1 MRSIHSKILL
11 ECIDVRMNLS
21 KIIDPFPFC
30 FPVDKPNQPG
40 EIDIVSVTKDCI
52 TIHWLRP
59 EHDGGKEILGYWI
72 EFRQAGESAWKKCNK
87 ERSKD
92 RQFTMGGLM
101 EATEYEFR
109 VFAENETG
117 LKDIQDV
124 TTKLGESGT
133 LTCGII
139 GRPLPEI
146 KWYRFGKELIQS
158 RKYKMSSDGRN
169 HSLSILT
176 DEQEDEGLYTCRA
189 INEAGEI
196 ESSGKL
202 RLQAAPQFHP
212 GFPLKEKYFAGAG
225 TSLRLHVVYI
235 GLPAKIYLPQEL
247 QGMGAVHAVRGDH
260 ITIKIPI
267 SGKPEPTITWQ
278 KGQEIL
284 SNSPYHQVITTRSF
298 TSLVFQKGV
307 QRKDTGYYIITA
319 KNRFG
324 MDKQTIEVNVADIP
338 EAPKGLVV
346 SEIARDSITLVWEPP
361 VSDGGS
367 NIINYIVEKCP
378 TTSDRWIRAGQ
389 TTDCSITII
398 NIFGKAKY
406 QFRVIAENQFGLSPP
421 SEPTE
426 PITTKEDKSVIRN
439 YDEEV
444 DETREITKEEA
455 LFYKVKELS
464 SKYIISEELAHCQF
478 GVVHRCIEIATKKT
492 YMAKFIKVK
501 GTDRELVLREIE
513 ALNVGRHKNIIYLH
527 EYFES
532 MEEII
537 LIFEFISGVDIFERL
552 GTSNFELTEQEIVKY
567 LRQVCSALKFL
578 HSHNF
583 GHFDIR
589 PDNIVYTTRKST
601 NIKIIEMGQARLLV
615 PGENIRMLFSAP
627 EYCAPE
633 VHRHDLVTTATDMWS
648 VGVMAYVLL
657 SGLNP
662 FAAESTTKMIE
673 NITNCEYVFDSEAF
687 KDISLEAMDFVDR
700 LLVKDRKLRMTA
712 HEALEH
718 PWLKMKIEHISN
730 KAIRT
735 LRHRRYY
742 QTLVKRV
749 DTIVSAARVAYG
761 GAFKNQ
767 RGLAVGKFGEDSCKA
782 RLTVAPH
789 PVTEETMKPMFKRLL
804 ANVECME
811 GQSVHFELRVSGV
824 PPPTLKWQKDGH
836 PLQFGPKVV
845 VIQEDVDSHVLHIR
859 ETLLEDSGVYK
870 VTATNSAG
878 TASCQATLKVDRLT
892 YTRREYRSEEEK

>member
-1 MRSIHSKILL
+1 TASPSTGSGPSM
-11 ECIDVRMNLS
+11 
-21 KIIDPFPFC
+21 
-30 FPVDKPNQPG
+30 
-40 EIDIVSVTKDCI
+40 T
-52 TIHWLRP
+52 
-59 EHDGGKEILGYWI
+59 
-72 EFRQAGESAWKKCNK
+72 
-87 ERSKD
+87 
-92 RQFTMGGLM
+92 
-101 EATEYEFR
+101 EARRFW
-109 VFAENETG
+109 ATG
-117 LKDIQDV
+117 LSSGRQGKVPGRNATRSAPRIAIGEAPALKEEIQDV

-158 RKYKMSSDGRN
+158 RKYKTSSDGRN

-196 ESSGKL
+196 ETSGKL

-212 GFPLKEKYFAGAG
+212 GFPLKEKYSAG
-225 TSLRLHVVYI
+225 
-235 GLPAKIYLPQEL
+235 
-247 QGMGAVHAVRGDH
+247 
-260 ITIKIPI
+260 
-267 SGKPEPTITWQ
+267 
-278 KGQEIL
+278 GQEIL
-284 SNSPYHQVITTRSF
+284 SNSPHHQVITTRSF

-307 QRKDTGYYIITA
+307 QRRDNGFYIITA

-338 EAPKGLVV
+338 DAPKGLVV
-346 SEIARDSITLVWEPP
+346 SDIARDSITLTWEPP
-361 VSDGGS
+361 ASDGGS
-367 NIINYIVEKCP
+367 DIISYIVEKCP
-378 TTSDRWIRAGQ
+378 TSADRWIRAGQ
-389 TTDCSITII
+389 TADCSITII
-398 NIFGKAKY
+398 NIFGKTKY
-406 QFRVIAENQFGLSPP
+406 QFRVIAENEFGLSPP
-421 SEPTE
+421 SDPTE
-426 PITTKEDKSVIRN
+426 PITTKEDTSVIRN

-464 SKYIISEELAHCQF
+464 SKYTISEELARCQF
-478 GVVHRCIEIATKKT
+478 GAVHRCIEIATKKT
-492 YMAKFIKVK
+492 FMAKFIKVK

-513 ALNVGRHKNIIYLH
+513 ALNVARHQNIIYLH

-552 GTSNFELTEQEIVKY
+552 GTSNFELTEQEIVRY
-567 LRQVCSALKFL
+567 LRQVCFALKFL

-601 NIKIIEMGQARLLV
+601 TLKIIEMGQARLLV
-615 PGENIRMLFSAP
+615 PGENIRMPFSAP

-633 VHRHDLVTTATDMWS
+633 VHHHDLITTATDMWS

-673 NITNCEYVFDSEAF
+673 NISNCEYIFDSEAF

-718 PWLKMKIEHISN
+718 PWLKMKIEHVSN
-730 KAIRT
+730 KIIRT

-742 QTLVKRV
+742 QTLVKRT

-767 RGLAVGKFGEDSCKA
+767 RGLAVGKVKIGTEYHGLRAGPVIHGSAEEGGHVRFTCSIANYDKSTQVSWYFGNRQLHPSPKYEITYSNGFASIYVKDIEESDDGVYRCKVVSDDGEDSA
-782 RLTVAPH
+782 YGELFVDTV
-789 PVTEETMKPMFKRLL
+789 
-804 ANVECME
+804 
-811 GQSVHFELRVSGV
+811 
-824 PPPTLKWQKDGH
+824 
-836 PLQFGPKVV
+836 
-845 VIQEDVDSHVLHIR
+845 R
-859 ETLLEDSGVYK
+859 E
-870 VTATNSAG
+870 A
-878 TASCQATLKVDRLT
+878 
-892 YTRREYRSEEEK
+892 EEES

>member
-30 FPVDKPNQPG
+30 FPVDKPSQPG

-101 EATEYEFR
+101 EATDVIKHCCLSAVGEAPALTE
-109 VFAENETG
+109 
-117 LKDIQDV
+117 DIQDV

-212 GFPLKEKYFAGAG
+212 GFPLKEKYFAGA
-225 TSLRLHVVYI
+225 
-235 GLPAKIYLPQEL
+235 
-247 QGMGAVHAVRGDH
+247 
-260 ITIKIPI
+260 
-267 SGKPEPTITWQ
+267 
-278 KGQEIL
+278 GQEIL

-767 RGLAVGKFGEDSCKA
+767 RGLAVGKVKIGTECHGFRAGPVMHASAEEGGYARFTCSIAKHDKSTQVSWYFGNCQLHTSHKYEITYSNGFASIYVKDIEESDDGVYRCKVLSDDGEDSA
-782 RLTVAPH
+782 YGELFVETFIGDD
-789 PVTEETMKPMFKRLL
+789 EERNPYNGGVVCLFFYFPAGSDVIHDGFPLL
-804 ANVECME
+804 QQH
-811 GQSVHFELRVSGV
+811 GS
-824 PPPTLKWQKDGH
+824 
-836 PLQFGPKVV
+836 
-845 VIQEDVDSHVLHIR
+845 
-859 ETLLEDSGVYK
+859 
-870 VTATNSAG
+870 
-878 TASCQATLKVDRLT
+878 
-892 YTRREYRSEEEK
+892 

>member
-1 MRSIHSKILL
+1 
-11 ECIDVRMNLS
+11 
-21 KIIDPFPFC
+21 
-30 FPVDKPNQPG
+30 
-40 EIDIVSVTKDCI
+40 T
-52 TIHWLRP
+52 
-59 EHDGGKEILGYWI
+59 
-72 EFRQAGESAWKKCNK
+72 K

-109 VFAENETG
+109 IFAENETG
-117 LKDIQDV
+117 LSRPRRTPMGIK
-124 TTKLGESGT
+124 TKLSGELLHNSNP
-133 LTCGII
+133 II
-139 GRPLPEI
+139 QKDLVT
-146 KWYRFGKELIQS
+146 WYRYGKELIQS

-176 DEQEDEGLYTCRA
+176 EEQEDEGLYTCRA

-196 ESSGKL
+196 ETSGKL

-235 GLPAKIYLPQEL
+235 GRPIPQIMWFYGKKPLNSSENPA
-247 QGMGAVHAVRGDH
+247 V
-260 ITIKIPI
+260 
-267 SGKPEPTITWQ
+267 TWQ

-284 SNSPYHQVITTRSF
+284 SNSPYYQVITTRSF
-298 TSLVFQKGV
+298 TSLVFHKGM

-324 MDKQTIEVNVADIP
+324 TDKQTIEVNVADIP

-346 SEIARDSITLVWEPP
+346 SDIARDSITLTWEPP
-361 VSDGGS
+361 AHDGGS
-367 NIINYIVEKCP
+367 DIISYIVEKCP
-378 TTSDRWIRAGQ
+378 TTADRWIRAGQ

-398 NIFGKAKY
+398 NIFGKTKY
-406 QFRVIAENQFGLSPP
+406 QFRVIAENQFGLSAP
-421 SEPTE
+421 SQPTE

-464 SKYIISEELAHCQF
+464 SKYIISEELARCQF
-478 GVVHRCIEIATKKT
+478 GAVHRCVEIATKKT
-492 YMAKFIKVK
+492 FMAKFIKVK

-513 ALNVGRHKNIIYLH
+513 ALNVARHKNIIYLH

-552 GTSNFELTEQEIVKY
+552 GTSNFELTEQEIVRY
-567 LRQVCSALKFL
+567 LRQVCSSLKFL

-589 PDNIVYTTRKST
+589 PDNIVYTTRRST
-601 NIKIIEMGQARLLV
+601 TIKIIEMGQARLLV

-627 EYCAPE
+627 EYYAPE

-648 VGVMAYVLL
+648 VGVLTYVLL

-673 NITNCEYVFDSEAF
+673 NISNCEYIFESEAF
-687 KDISLEAMDFVDR
+687 RDISLEAMDFVDR

-718 PWLKMKIEHISN
+718 PWLKMKIENVS
-730 KAIRT
+730 KKTIRT

-742 QTLVKRV
+742 QTLVKRI
-749 DTIVSAARVAYG
+749 DTIVSAARIAYG

-767 RGLAVGKFGEDSCKA
+767 RGLAVGKVKIGTEYHGLRAGPVMHGSAEEGGHVRFTCSIASYDKSTQVSWYFGNRQLHPSPKYEITYSNGFASIYWSRSGKTIEVTVGGRFHIETTED
-782 RLTVAPH
+782 LTTLIITGVK
-789 PVTEETMKPMFKRLL
+789 EED
-804 ANVECME
+804 A
-811 GQSVHFELRVSGV
+811 GIY
-824 PPPTLKWQKDGH
+824 TLKLSNELGSDTAI
-836 PLQFGPKVV
+836 V
-845 VIQEDVDSHVLHIR
+845 HI
-859 ETLLEDSGVYK
+859 SI
-870 VTATNSAG
+870 
-878 TASCQATLKVDRLT
+878 
-892 YTRREYRSEEEK
+892 RSV